1 MPRENY
7 SLMKYLLICYPK
19 IARLSNNEG
28 NTNSDEVRKEIT
40 SSGNPTLLNPLFA
53 QLQHNQGAPGASYS
67 KRVKKIFLMFTLMT
81 LHLFGGKSR
90 QFPLSKT

>member
-7 SLMKYLLICYPK
+7 SLMKYLLICYPE

-53 QLQHNQGAPGASYS
+53 QLQHSQGAPGASYS
-67 KRVKKIFLMFTLMT
+67 KRVKKNFLCL
-81 LHLFGGKSR
+81 
-90 QFPLSKT
+90 LS